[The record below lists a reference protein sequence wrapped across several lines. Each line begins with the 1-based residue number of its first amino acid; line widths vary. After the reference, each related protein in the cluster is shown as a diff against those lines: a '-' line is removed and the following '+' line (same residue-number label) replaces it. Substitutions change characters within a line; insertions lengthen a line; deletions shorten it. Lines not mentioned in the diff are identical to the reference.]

1 MRHHEFFIS
10 QFYKNLIPSIIKT
23 EVYNSRSKSDDL
35 KDHTTYNLLTTE
47 TEKPHKIQTW
57 KKNRT
62 FVTKYAKSYT
72 PTQQIFP
79 RKGLG

>member
-1 MRHHEFFIS
+1 MLHHDFLIY
-10 QFYKNLIPSIIKT
+10 QLDKNLIPSIIKT
-23 EVYNSRSKSDDL
+23 EVYNSRSISDDL

-62 FVTKYAKSYT
+62 FSPNMQSHIHPHNK
-72 PTQQIFP
+72 IFYV
-79 RKGLG
+79 KG